1 MDDAALMIRLLKR
14 LKVEMN
20 GAVTGA
26 MQERGIVYPL
36 NYGVSVP
43 TIRGIAREY
52 GPSHSLALLLYR
64 QQVRELKLSAL
75 FVEDPACVTSE
86 QVREWSRDFTH
97 SEIVELTVMYL
108 FSRSA
113 AAVDLIGE
121 WLSAD
126 DVFLRYA
133 GVMMLMRTAGGP
145 LCDGERTLFLL
156 GEADAMLMRRDPEPL
171 IVRGMVNAL
180 CHCAMLSDR
189 LQAEIMRLTGRYA
202 SSANPRLRELA
213 SEVAS
218 MVSAG

>member
-1 MDDAALMIRLLKR
+1 MDDTALMIRLLKR

-75 FVEDPACVTSE
+75 FVEDPACVTS
-86 QVREWSRDFTH
+86 
-97 SEIVELTVMYL
+97 MYL

-180 CHCAMLSDR
+180 CRCAMLSDR

>member
-1 MDDAALMIRLLKR
+1 MDDTALMIRLLKR

-75 FVEDPACVTSE
+75 F
-86 QVREWSRDFTH
+86 RDFTH

-180 CHCAMLSDR
+180 CRCAMLSDR

>member
-1 MDDAALMIRLLKR
+1 MDDTALMIRLLKR

-133 GVMMLMRTAGGP
+133 GVMMLMRTAGG
-145 LCDGERTLFLL
+145 R
-156 GEADAMLMRRDPEPL
+156 
-171 IVRGMVNAL
+171 
-180 CHCAMLSDR
+180 CAMESGR
-189 LQAEIMRLTGRYA
+189 FFCSGRPMRC
-202 SSANPRLRELA
+202 
-213 SEVAS
+213 
-218 MVSAG
+218 

>member
-1 MDDAALMIRLLKR
+1 MDDTALMIRLLKR

-145 LCDGERTLFLL
+145 LCDGERTL
-156 GEADAMLMRRDPEPL
+156 MRRDPEPL

-180 CHCAMLSDR
+180 CRCAMLSDR

>member
-1 MDDAALMIRLLKR
+1 MDDTALMIRLLKR

-43 TIRGIAREY
+43 TIRGIARKY

-145 LCDGERTLFLL
+145 LCDGERTLFAR
-156 GEADAMLMRRDPEPL
+156 GGRCDADASRPRTVDCAGNGQC
-171 IVRGMVNAL
+171 IVSL
-180 CHCAMLSDR
+180 CDAFR
-189 LQAEIMRLTGRYA
+189 QVAGRNYA
-202 SSANPRLRELA
+202 SHRPLRLFCK
-213 SEVAS
+213 SPVART
-218 MVSAG
+218 GI

>member
-1 MDDAALMIRLLKR
+1 MRYL
-14 LKVEMN
+14 
-20 GAVTGA
+20 GA
-26 MQERGIVYPL
+26 
-36 NYGVSVP
+36 
-43 TIRGIAREY
+43 
-52 GPSHSLALLLYR
+52 
-64 QQVRELKLSAL
+64 
-75 FVEDPACVTSE
+75 
-86 QVREWSRDFTH
+86 
-97 SEIVELTVMYL
+97 ELTVMYL

-180 CHCAMLSDR
+180 CRCAMLSDR

>member
-1 MDDAALMIRLLKR
+1 MDDTALMIRLLKR

-133 GVMMLMRTAGGP
+133 GVMMLMR
-145 LCDGERTLFLL
+145 
-156 GEADAMLMRRDPEPL
+156 RDPEPL

-180 CHCAMLSDR
+180 CRCAMLSDR

>member
-1 MDDAALMIRLLKR
+1 MDDTALMIRLLKR

-43 TIRGIAREY
+43 TICGIAGEY

-180 CHCAMLSDR
+180 CRCAMLSDR

>member
-1 MDDAALMIRLLKR
+1 MEPGFHPFRNRRTDGD
-14 LKVEMN
+14 
-20 GAVTGA
+20 
-26 MQERGIVYPL
+26 
-36 NYGVSVP
+36 VP
-43 TIRGIAREY
+43 
-52 GPSHSLALLLYR
+52 
-64 QQVRELKLSAL
+64 
-75 FVEDPACVTSE
+75 
-86 QVREWSRDFTH
+86 
-97 SEIVELTVMYL
+97 

-171 IVRGMVNAL
+171 IVRGMGQGIVPL
-180 CHCAMLSDR
+180 CDASDR